1 MNEHLERHGMTNFE
15 RSVLYHKYFS
25 TVLRV
30 YMMSVSQLQLQAL
43 HRHLLDAVYLLVWAR
58 RLLQLAVR

>member
-1 MNEHLERHGMTNFE
+1 MTNFE
-15 RSVLYHKYFS
+15 RSVLYYMYFS

-43 HRHLLDAVYLLVWAR
+43 RRRLLDAVYLLMWAR
-58 RLLQLAVR
+58 RLLQLAVL